1 MSIPWIYYEGVRYSL
16 SEELKPG
23 STHPAF
29 QFCIEWLNGRTE
41 FELQTSGSTGEPKKI
56 KVTRPQLI
64 SSAQLTLSVLG
75 LQPNET
81 ALVCL
86 DIRYIAGIMMLVRAL
101 EGGLN
106 IVLVN
111 PSANPFESIPDSMP
125 IDFVALVPYQVEAIL
140 KSDHGARLDTMKVV
154 LIGGA
159 PVSEKLKTALE
170 PFRAAIYSTY
180 GMTETLSHI
189 ALQRLSGAAA
199 QKKFQALAGISLSR
213 DERGCLIIQAPHLRE
228 APIVTNDLVELYPG
242 NSFRWLG
249 RIDHVINSG
258 GIKIFPEEIEHQLQ
272 PIFSEFGLSNRF
284 FIMAAPDSSLG
295 EVLMLVVEG
304 TLDKS
309 LQQNLLASMKQK
321 LPAYRAP
328 RLIETVSH
336 FVNTETGKVNRPKTI
351 ALVRGL

>member
-16 SEELKPG
+16 SEELKPEF
-23 STHPAF
+23 THPAF

-64 SSAQLTLSVLG
+64 ASARQTLSVLG
-75 LQPNET
+75 LQSNET

-86 DIRYIAGIMMLVRAL
+86 DARYIAGIMMLVRVL
-101 EGGLN
+101 EGGMN

-111 PSANPFESIPDSMP
+111 PSANPFESIPVTLP
-125 IDFVALVPYQVEAIL
+125 IDFVALVPYQIEAIL
-140 KSDHGARLDTMKVV
+140 KSAHRSRLNTMKTV
-154 LIGGA
+154 LVGGA
-159 PVSEKLKTALE
+159 PVPEKMKAALQ

-189 ALQRLSGAAA
+189 ALQRLSGTTP
-199 QKKFQALAGISLSR
+199 QENFQALAGISLSR
-213 DERGCLIIQAPHLRE
+213 DERGCLIIQAPHLHE

-249 RIDHVINSG
+249 RVDHVINSG
-258 GIKIFPEEIEHQLQ
+258 GIKIFPEEIEHLIQ

-295 EVLMLVVEG
+295 EALMLVVEG
-304 TLDKS
+304 TLDAK
-309 LQQNLLASMKQK
+309 LEQLLLVSMKQK
-321 LPAYRAP
+321 LPAYHAP
-328 RLIETVSH
+328 RLIGTVSH
-336 FVNTETGKVNRPKTI
+336 FVDTETGKINRPKTMD
-351 ALVRGL
+351 LVSGL

>member
-16 SEELKPG
+16 SEGLKPEF
-23 STHPAF
+23 THPAF

-64 SSAQLTLSVLG
+64 ASARLTLSVLG
-75 LQPNET
+75 LQSNET

-86 DIRYIAGIMMLVRAL
+86 DARYIAGIMMLVRAL
-101 EGGLN
+101 EGGMN

-111 PSANPFESIPDSMP
+111 PSANPFESIPVTLP
-125 IDFVALVPYQVEAIL
+125 IDFVALVPYQIEAIL
-140 KSDHGARLDTMKVV
+140 KSAHRTRLNTMKTV
-154 LIGGA
+154 LVGGA
-159 PVSEKLKTALE
+159 PVPEKLKAALQ
-170 PFRAAIYSTY
+170 PFHAAIYSTY

-189 ALQRLSGAAA
+189 ALQRLSGTTA
-199 QKKFQALAGISLSR
+199 QENFQALTGISLSR
-213 DERGCLIIQAPHLRE
+213 DERGCLIIQAPHLHE

-249 RIDHVINSG
+249 RVDHVINSG
-258 GIKIFPEEIEHQLQ
+258 GIKIFPEEIEHLIQ

-295 EVLMLVVEG
+295 EALMLVVEG
-304 TLDKS
+304 TLDAK
-309 LQQNLLASMKQK
+309 LEQLLLVSMKQK
-321 LPAYRAP
+321 LPTYHAP
-328 RLIETVSH
+328 RFIGTVSH
-336 FVNTETGKVNRPKTI
+336 FVDTETGKINRPKTMD
-351 ALVRGL
+351 LVSGL